1 MHQRRDDLIK
11 HDPIGDPGT
20 VTAQR
25 MGGIDR
31 GAVGEQ
37 DGELGPDRLDHG
49 YWHHGHGNLQ
59 HDFGSAPLSLLE
71 PCLSVPYCRS
81 LLVFNALISDAG
93 EWTSEAIYEAQTPGA
108 YFVEVSN
115 VMGAVNWSLAFEPF

>member
-1 MHQRRDDLIK
+1 MQGGHQTCVRPLVQAASNRPVRAPGFGQPLGAGAVHQRRDDLIK

-37 DGELGPDRLDHG
+37 DGELGSERLDHG
-49 YWHHGHGNLQ
+49 YWHHGNENLQ
-59 HDFGSAPLSLLE
+59 HDVGSAPLSLLE
-71 PCLSVPYCRS
+71 PCLSV
-81 LLVFNALISDAG
+81 G
-93 EWTSEAIYEAQTPGA
+93 
-108 YFVEVSN
+108 
-115 VMGAVNWSLAFEPF
+115 